1 MVRKAYI
8 CEGEGETEGVGE
20 GEAEAGQER
29 WHG

>member
-20 GEAEAGQER
+20 GETEAGQER